1 MLGKKG
7 IENTNDDK
15 ENNVPIKWYQKI
27 ATNIRQSVERIQMK
41 NPKLFNGI
49 SIIFEIA
56 WFCFGTFFS
65 SLASS
70 LWLTGI
76 IASLSFGTLYFYQWI
91 LLTNKH
97 EQATREIVKEI
108 EKQVVDSVTFSH
120 NVTHNIKTRISLMP
134 NQELGVTREEIVDL
148 LNKVLNGLEENLSNY
163 YKHDICASIKL
174 CINVNKLK
182 TFARGNRNVKCRG
195 GRRKVQKFNKK
206 EIKIADNYAYNLILK
221 NQLSFFAEGDLNNL
235 TEKENDSDIFYCEY
249 GEIWSEYF
257 LSTIVIPI
265 RYQIINGESAEYKML
280 GLICVDSKEKHPEW
294 SNRTD
299 NYGYQMSAFV
309 ADTVYSL
316 IDHYMIAQMVN
327 KQMKTQQISNLK

>member
-1 MLGKKG
+1 MVKEKRGSSK
-7 IENTNDDK
+7 DDK
-15 ENNVPIKWYQKI
+15 ANKI
-27 ATNIRQSVERIQMK
+27 SVIHCKKIVTIIRRFVERIQTK
-41 NPKLFNGI
+41 NPRLFNGI
-49 SIIFEIA
+49 SIVLEIA
-56 WFCFGTFFS
+56 WFCFATFFS

-76 IASLSFGTLYFYQWI
+76 IASASFGTLYFYQWI
-91 LLTNKH
+91 LLTNKQ
-97 EQATREIVKEI
+97 EQTTREIVQEM
-108 EKQVVDSVTFSH
+108 EKQVVDSVTYSH

-134 NQELGVTREEIVDL
+134 NQELGVTREEIVNL
-148 LNKVLNGLEENLSNY
+148 LNEILNGLEEKLSAY

-174 CINVNKLK
+174 CVNINKLK

-235 TEKENDSDIFYCEY
+235 TEKENDDDVFYCEY
-249 GEIWSEYF
+249 GEKWREYF

-265 RYQIINGESAEYKML
+265 RYQIINGERAEYKML
-280 GLICVDSKEKHPEW
+280 GVICVDSKEKHPEW
-294 SNRTD
+294 SNRKD

-316 IDHYMIAQMVN
+316 IDHYMIAQMAN
-327 KQMKTQQISNLK
+327 KQMKAQHYFRS

>member
-1 MLGKKG
+1 MLDKKG
-7 IENTNDDK
+7 RENNK
-15 ENNVPIKWYQKI
+15 ENGVPAKRYKQIITK
-27 ATNIRQSVERIQMK
+27 IRQFVERIRIK
-41 NPKLFNGI
+41 NPKLFNVI
-49 SIIFEIA
+49 STVLQIA
-56 WFCFGTFFS
+56 WFYFSTFFS

-76 IASLSFGTLYFYQWI
+76 IASVTFGILFFFQWI

-97 EQATREIVKEI
+97 EQITCEKVQEI
-108 EKQVVDSVTFSH
+108 ERQVVDSVTFSH
-120 NVTHNIKTRISLMP
+120 DVTHNIKTRISLMP
-134 NQELGVTREEIVDL
+134 NQELGVTREEIAHL
-148 LNKVLNGLEENLSNY
+148 LDKILNELEENLSNY

-206 EIKIADNYAYNLILK
+206 EIKITDNYAYNLILK
-221 NQLSFFAEGDLNNL
+221 KQLSFFSEGDLNNM
-235 TEKENDSDIFYCEY
+235 TEKENDGDVFYCEY
-249 GEIWSEYF
+249 GEKWPEYF

-265 RYQIINGESAEYKML
+265 RYQIINGERAEYKML
-280 GLICVDSKEKHPEW
+280 GVICVDSKEKHPEW

-316 IDHYMIAQMVN
+316 IDHYMIAQMAN
-327 KQMKTQQISNLK
+327 KQIKTQQISILKS